1 MTELS
6 FCRISI
12 LPALDDSSVELTT
25 QEQLLAALLEAN
37 ETLLEALRVY
47 NDLERVANEN
57 QVKERS
63 TLDARANSVVS
74 QRLEC
79 YVIGHLIH

>member
-12 LPALDDSSVELTT
+12 LPALDEPSVELTT

-63 TLDARANSVVS
+63 TVDARANSVVS
-74 QRLEC
+74 
-79 YVIGHLIH
+79 